1 MSVFHICFGNC
12 TRKAVKVFGKQL
24 GREFDPGPWH
34 KLIESCNAWFLHNSA
49 FYFDRSVANW
59 LVSWGL
65 GRPQLSWGKTK
76 WFCRCICDLRLL
88 LQRIFLLLGRR
99 CRVRKSS
106 QASVANAGAQ
116 LPSVTATIEAHRV
129 DSFSV
134 RGRAT
139 SWRPVWLYSYDVDG
153 VRYRVESDT
162 LRGGYSASSYTS
174 KDIAEENA
182 ETRPVGSKV
191 LAYYN
196 PQNPKQSVLDR
207 RYDGPHFDFGLSLLM
222 FIIAAPCLFLTSMAC
237 VLWSRLSSPAGI

>member
-1 MSVFHICFGNC
+1 MLGFYIIVLFILTVPSLTGWLVGAWAG
-12 TRKAVKVFGKQL
+12 RSYPGGKRNGFAAAFVIL
-24 GREFDPGPWH
+24 G
-34 KLIESCNAWFLHNSA
+34 CCCSA
-49 FYFDRSVANW
+49 FFCYLGVDAVSESRARLALQTQERSW
-59 LVSWGL
+59 
-65 GRPQLSWGKTK
+65 
-76 WFCRCICDLRLL
+76 
-88 LQRIFLLLGRR
+88 
-99 CRVRKSS
+99 
-106 QASVANAGAQ
+106 
-116 LPSVTATIEAHRV
+116 PSVTATIEAHRV

-153 VRYRVESDT
+153 VRYRVDSDT